1 MHKTLYHQVAID
13 KKLAPLEVASRAEAL
28 EYRTELGEDNV
39 DIFQGEGGEWFVQ
52 VQAMMPWPPR
62 RAPPR
67 LARRLFVLGGER
79 QPAGW
84 PAVVTGITLCLCACV
99 RRCGPAR

>member
-52 VQAMMPWPPR
+52 VKQDTRDDALAAAPCPAAPR
-62 RAPPR
+62 PTPVCFGRREATGR
-67 LARRLFVLGGER
+67 LAGRRHRHHAL
-79 QPAGW
+79 P
-84 PAVVTGITLCLCACV
+84 V
-99 RRCGPAR
+99 RVRA